1 MHGDSTK
8 TASKKLPAGNI
19 AKYYLLTLALLLLRQ
34 KGSDASLVQKQG
46 KKNIMKPM
54 FSCTTYR
61 VV

>member
-8 TASKKLPAGNI
+8 TASKKLPVGNI
-19 AKYYLLTLALLLLRQ
+19 AKYYLLTLTLLLLRQ
-34 KGSDASLVQKQG
+34 KGRDASLVQKQG